1 MSYKVKSNLKNKI
14 KRGAAVSFAALLIAG
29 SLYGCSAGTTDN
41 SGSSDTSSTAVSTT
55 GLSLNADDMFTD
67 RDLDYSYD
75 ESTAVSVT
83 LADNASTASGSGVT
97 VDGNTITITAEGV
110 YVFSGTLTD
119 GQIVVDTDN
128 AKVQIVL
135 NGVSITNSSSAAIYV
150 KEADK
155 VFVTTA
161 SGSENSLATTG
172 EFVQTDDNNVDGV
185 IFAKS
190 DLTLNGAGS
199 LTISSAS
206 GAGIVSKDDLKLTGG
221 TVTITAASHA
231 LEGKDSVRIAD
242 GTYNLTA
249 DKDGIHSENTD
260 DAEAGFV
267 YIGGGTINI
276 TASGDG
282 IDAEYILQLDGGT
295 VNVTAGGGARNADT
309 VAQQMGFGNY
319 TANGTE
325 TDEETASTKGIKSDT
340 VIIINDGTVSLDS
353 ADDALHTD
361 GDVYI
366 NGGSVEIASGD
377 DGIHADADVNI
388 AAGSVNINYSY
399 EGIEGQAITISG
411 GDIIVHASDDGLN
424 SSGGNDSSGYGG
436 GMMQDEFASVD
447 GCVITISGGTLF
459 VNSDGDGIDSNGDIA
474 ISGGE
479 IYVEGAENGGN
490 AAFDFNG
497 TADISGGTI
506 IAVGY
511 SSMAQNF
518 TTASQGSMLVTLSS
532 TQSEGTVSLTGGSGN
547 ELASYTFDKSFNSVL
562 ISTPDIEEGA
572 TYTLT
577 AGSESQSI
585 EMSSLIYGSGS
596 GMGMGGGMQ
605 GGGMQGGMGGR
616 P

>member
-1 MSYKVKSNLKNKI
+1 MSYKLNDNMKKKM
-14 KRGAAVSFAALLIAG
+14 KRGAAVCLSALLIAG
-29 SLYGCSAGTTDN
+29 SLYGCSAGAKSADDSGAAATETTVN
-41 SGSSDTSSTAVSTT
+41 TT

-75 ESTAVSVT
+75 ESAAVSIT
-83 LADNASTASGSGVT
+83 LADNASTSSGSGVSI
-97 VDGNTITITAEGV
+97 DGNTITITEEGV
-110 YVFSGTLTD
+110 YVISGSLSN

-128 AKVQIVL
+128 AKVQLVL
-135 NGVSITNSSSAAIYV
+135 NGVSITNQSSAAIYV

-161 SGSENSLATTG
+161 SGSENSLETTG

-190 DLTLNGAGS
+190 DLTINGAGS
-199 LTISSAS
+199 LTISCAYGS
-206 GAGIVSKDDLKLTGG
+206 GVVSKDDLKLTGG
-221 TVTITAASHA
+221 SVSITAASHA

-242 GTYNLTA
+242 GSYTLTA
-249 DKDGIHSENTD
+249 GKDGIHSENTE

-267 YIGGGTINI
+267 YIGGGEISI

-319 TANGTE
+319 SSNGTE
-325 TDEETASTKGIKSDT
+325 TDEEIASTKGVKSDT
-340 VIIINDGTVSLDS
+340 VIIINDGTLSLDS
-353 ADDALHTD
+353 ADDALHTN

-366 NGGSVEIASGD
+366 SGGSVELASGD
-377 DGIHADADVNI
+377 DGIHADAGVTI
-388 AAGSVNINYSY
+388 ASGSVNITYSY
-399 EGIEGQAITISG
+399 EGIEGETITISG

-436 GMMQDEFASVD
+436 SMMQDEFASND
-447 GCVITISGGTLF
+447 ACVITISGGTLF
-459 VNSDGDGIDSNGDIA
+459 VNSDGDGIDSNGSIA
-474 ISGGE
+474 ISGGTT
-479 IYVEGAENGGN
+479 YVEGAENGGN
-490 AAFDFNG
+490 AAFDYNG

-518 TTASQGSMLVTLSS
+518 STSSQGSILITLNS
-532 TQSEGTVSLTGGSGN
+532 TQSEGAVTLTDSSGT

-562 ISTPDIEEGA
+562 VSTPDIQQGE
-572 TYTLT
+572 TYTVT
-577 AGSESQSI
+577 AGSESQTV
-585 EMSSLIYGSGS
+585 EMSSLIYGSG
-596 GMGMGGGMQ
+596 GEM
-605 GGGMQGGMGGR
+605 GGMQGGMQGGRGGR

>member
-1 MSYKVKSNLKNKI
+1 MNYKLNNNLKNKI
-14 KRGAAVSFAALLIAG
+14 KRGAAVSLAALLIAG
-29 SLYGCSAGTTDN
+29 SLYGCSASTADDT
-41 SGSSDTSSTAVSTT
+41 STSDTSTTAVSTT

-119 GQIVVDTDN
+119 GQIVVDADN
-128 AKVQIVL
+128 AKVQLVL
-135 NGVSITNSSSAAIYV
+135 NGVSISNSSSAAIYV

-155 VFVTTA
+155 AFVTTA
-161 SGSENSLATTG
+161 PGSENSLATTG

-206 GAGIVSKDDLKLTGG
+206 GAGVVSKDDLKLTGG

-249 DKDGIHSENTD
+249 EKDGIHSENTED
-260 DAEAGFV
+260 DEAGFV

-295 VNVTAGGGARNADT
+295 VNVTAGGGARNAET
-309 VAQQMGFGNY
+309 VAQQMGFGDY
-319 TANGTE
+319 AANGTE
-325 TDEETASTKGIKSDT
+325 TDEETASTKGLKSNT
-340 VIIINDGTVSLDS
+340 IIIINDGTLSLDS
-353 ADDALHTD
+353 ADDALHTN
-361 GDVYI
+361 GDVNI
-366 NGGSVEIASGD
+366 NGGDLFIESGD

-388 AAGSVNINYSY
+388 AAGSVDINYSY

-436 GMMQDEFASVD
+436 GMMQDEFAAVD

-490 AAFDFNG
+490 AVFDFNG

-518 TTASQGSMLVTLSS
+518 TTASQGSMLVTLGS
-532 TQSEGTVSLTGGSGN
+532 TQSEGTVALTDSNGN

-562 ISTPDIEEGA
+562 VSTPDIEEGA

-577 AGSESQSI
+577 AGTETQTV

-605 GGGMQGGMGGR
+605 GGGMQGGR